1 MKRMICVAVLVLALC
16 QIALPASAVELDVA
30 GKSAVLMDVA
40 TGTILYESNSHER
53 LAPASVTKV
62 MTMLLIMEAVDSG
75 KIALTDT
82 VTASEAAAAKG
93 GSQIYLKAGETM
105 SVSDMLKS
113 IAVSS
118 ANDCACAMVE
128 HIAGSESAFVAM
140 MNQRAQELGMNDTS
154 FVNCTGL
161 DDGTDAVNHR
171 TSAYDIA
178 LMSRQLLKYHPLI
191 KNYTT
196 IWMDTV
202 RGGTFGL
209 SNTNKLIR
217 FYEGATGLK
226 TGSTDSARYCISAT
240 AEREGMELIAVVLKS
255 PTGQQRF
262 EDAKALLNYGFSTYA
277 LLHTVPEEPFPAIPV
292 VLGETETVQPC
303 IDPQEAVALVQK
315 SQAGGLSQSVTL
327 AEQVEAPVST
337 GQELGTLT
345 LTDAAGE
352 TVQSI
357 PIRAAQSVER
367 LTFGT
372 MLRRMLSAA
381 FFAG

>member
-1 MKRMICVAVLVLALC
+1 MKRMICVAALVLALC

-118 ANDCACAMVE
+118 ANDCACAMAE

-161 DDGTDAVNHR
+161 DDGADAVNHR

-217 FYEGATGLK
+217 FYDGATGLK
-226 TGSTDSARYCISAT
+226 TGYTSTSRYCLSAT
-240 AEREGMELIAVVLKS
+240 AERNGVEYIAVVMHCETSDSRNK
-255 PTGQQRF
+255 
-262 EDAKALLNYGFSTYA
+262 DAETLLDYAFSSFRLCPLNDGV
-277 LLHTVPEEPFPAIPV
+277 LLPDVHVELGRAENVRAEYMGDSVAVIPKGGEPEYKLELRRSVP
-292 VLGETETVQPC
+292 
-303 IDPQEAVALVQK
+303 
-315 SQAGGLSQSVTL
+315 
-327 AEQVEAPVST
+327 APVSK
-337 GQELGTLT
+337 GDRLGTLT
-345 LTDAAGE
+345 VSADGRTVAEVPVCAAEDVPRPGFIE
-352 TVQSI
+352 G
-357 PIRAAQSVER
+357 
-367 LTFGT
+367 L
-372 MLRRMLSAA
+372 LRILRNWR
-381 FFAG
+381 